1 MDEPKHDP
9 DETPLQRALRLK
21 NAALEARG
29 KAPAAGK
36 VQRGSATQKAGASKP
51 WVKR

>member
-1 MDEPKHDP
+1 MDDPKHDP
-9 DETPLQRALRLK
+9 DESPIQRALRLK
-21 NAALEARG
+21 KAAHEARG

-36 VQRGSATQKAGASKP
+36 VQRGSAAQRAGASKP